1 MHKKTVRLPAM
12 HDPHGVRDNG
22 GLAEAIQ
29 GTMLAFSCLEW
40 QARVLHLQTWEA
52 DMTSTNPNSKSAFAK
67 PGSGLCWSILGGLP
81 LGSSVKQM
89 LASCPVRAG
98 KLEQDAGGRREGW
111 ASRKN
116 RGGMKERKVAE
127 R

>member
-22 GLAEAIQ
+22 GLAEAVQ

-52 DMTSTNPNSKSAFAK
+52 DVTSTNPNSQSALAK
-67 PGSGLCWSILGGLP
+67 PGSDLCWSILGGLP
-81 LGSSVKQM
+81 LGSSVKRCWQAVQLGLGSWNKM
-89 LASCPVRAG
+89 LEGGEKAG
-98 KLEQDAGGRREGW
+98 L
-111 ASRKN
+111 
-116 RGGMKERKVAE
+116 AE
-127 R
+127 RIEEG